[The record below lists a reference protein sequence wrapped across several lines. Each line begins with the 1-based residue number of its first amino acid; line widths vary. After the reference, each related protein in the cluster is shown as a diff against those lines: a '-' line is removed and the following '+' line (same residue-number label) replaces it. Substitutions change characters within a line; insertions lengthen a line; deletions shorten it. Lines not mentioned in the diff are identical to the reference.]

1 VLQDEDCNDM
11 IHRGLTNLLKRQ
23 NEQNERAMH
32 NLLSKPTTPRQKLRQ
47 PYVSVP
53 MGLPSTSADW
63 NKKESD
69 KWCRK
74 NVPDWC
80 RGRQIID
87 TNGHVI

>member
-63 NKKESD
+63 NKKKSD

-74 NVPDWC
+74 NVPD
-80 RGRQIID
+80 
-87 TNGHVI
+87 